1 MRSQHLHWP
10 TALICASALLTVL
23 LGGFGQAQE
32 SSERFTVPGLNIPE
46 TLSPVRLDS
55 VSAEDGNLMEIALR
69 FPPGDGPF
77 PAVIIIHG
85 GMKYRDINARVAQA
99 KSGPLQTRLLA
110 AGYVIVQSSFRNYSA
125 RSRDPGPILDN
136 ISVVDYVKALPE
148 VDEES
153 VVVLGHSGGGRL
165 ALELAGF
172 GSRTGLAAIVPFE
185 PATTL
190 FAEMY
195 PEGVSGPDGKVM
207 SPEYFTDVCREILQ
221 RKVRALSCPV
231 LIVHSDR
238 HRVNWVNNTY
248 LVPEIRKQGKS
259 LEMILYPGYGHG
271 FVWGRQGI
279 TTEVF
284 EKMMDDVNKFCKQHV
299 RVKPAPVS
307 P

>member
-1 MRSQHLHWP
+1 MKSQNLHWP
-10 TALICASALLTVL
+10 TALIGASALLTL
-23 LGGFGQAQE
+23 FLCGFAHAQE
-32 SSERFTVPGLNIPE
+32 SSQGFTVPGLNIPE
-46 TLSPVRLDS
+46 TFSPVQLDT
-55 VSAEDGNLMEIALR
+55 VSAEDGNEMDIAWR

-136 ISVVDYVKALPE
+136 IAVVDFVKGFPE
-148 VDEES
+148 VDKES
-153 VVVLGHSGGGRL
+153 VVVLGFSGGGRL

-172 GSRTGLAAIVPFE
+172 GSRTGLAAIVAVE

-207 SPEYFTDVCREILQ
+207 NPEYFTDVSREILQ

-231 LIVHSDR
+231 LIVQSDR
-238 HRVNWVNNTY
+238 HRINWVNNTY
-248 LVPEIRKQGKS
+248 LVPEIRKQEKNF
-259 LEMILYPGYGHG
+259 EMILYPGYGHA

-279 TTEVF
+279 TTQIF
-284 EKMMDDVNKFCKQHV
+284 EKMVDDVNRFYKKHV
-299 RVKPAPVS
+299 MVKPAPVS
-307 P
+307 L